1 MAEERKYEELF
12 AQLEQLVS
20 EIEKP
25 ERSLESISKDVSKAL
40 ELISLCRECLKG
52 DKEKIDK
59 LLEQ

>member
-12 AQLEQLVS
+12 ARLEQLVS

-25 ERSLESISKDVSKAL
+25 ERSLESISEDVGKAL
-40 ELISLCRECLKG
+40 ELISQCRECLKG